1 MPPRSRKSTPK
12 AAPSQPSAKS
22 TSRRRANSVTRGSR
36 KRDTEPV
43 EEPKKEVSTTS
54 TKHED
59 TQLGWL
65 GRIMLLVA
73 LVGFWAFQR
82 ENMIPMRYRLPRTVR
97 GVKETTT
104 TPCRSEYDT
113 HELQSWVDAHLAPAR
128 QYRSA
133 HPVNGKKPE
142 MILLLGGPGAGKGTL
157 LRKWQEGGGPRE
169 AFTLIGL
176 DEFLEFVPE
185 FQQSANDKYFVY
197 EDAASADCYKPA
209 IKAAKMANSAAV
221 GEGLNVIYEDTGKD
235 ITRLVERVIPP
246 YKKAGYRITIVLVHN
261 EPDIAIQRAFMR
273 FLGDG
278 RLADEDYVK
287 KSFRNVDDN
296 YYLVRNM
303 PTIDEAVYCDNTC
316 RFGRAFI
323 SHTAAGSVP
332 EYCLRCKPDGGETRP
347 VKLLEPL
354 LRITDRLP

>member
-1 MPPRSRKSTPK
+1 
-12 AAPSQPSAKS
+12 
-22 TSRRRANSVTRGSR
+22 
-36 KRDTEPV
+36 
-43 EEPKKEVSTTS
+43 
-54 TKHED
+54 
-59 TQLGWL
+59 
-65 GRIMLLVA
+65 
-73 LVGFWAFQR
+73 
-82 ENMIPMRYRLPRTVR
+82 
-97 GVKETTT
+97 
-104 TPCRSEYDT
+104 
-113 HELQSWVDAHLAPAR
+113 
-128 QYRSA
+128 
-133 HPVNGKKPE
+133 

-185 FQQSANDKYFVY
+185 FHQSANDKYFVY
-197 EDAASADCYKPA
+197 EDAASTECYKPA

-278 RLADEDYVK
+278 RLADEEYVK

-316 RFGRAFI
+316 RFGRPFI

-332 EYCLRCKPDGGETRP
+332 EHCLRCKPDGGESRP